1 MSTNPFVVQTW
12 EEVVQGEIGN
22 KIKFIVFCW
31 RWCCLVP
38 TGIDLTQEIDQAIG
52 GCF

>member
-1 MSTNPFVVQTW
+1 MSTNPFVVQTR
-12 EEVVQGEIGN
+12 EEVIQGEICN
-22 KIKFIVFCW
+22 KIIVFCW

-38 TGIDLTQEIDQAIG
+38 TGIDLTQEIDQAVG